1 MAFLNTANISVCTL
15 LESNYATI
23 RDEYSSFK
31 TEYLYNESREDFDV
45 DDTPVWELWKEGHK
59 SSLDSAKRNEVYSD
73 LNWDEH
79 TIVPVK
85 KSPNWYGLSI
95 DDMRI
100 WEGILL
106 ASRVTTP
113 FTLTAT
119 PVCDRWFPQTLS
131 VLKGHTDDVITS
143 ATVAVFPANK
153 IIPRHNGY
161 GTIIRVH
168 LPLYVPQGDI
178 GFCVGEETK
187 SWKTGK
193 CLAFNDI
200 DEHNAWNNTDKD
212 RVALIVDIMKR

>member
-31 TEYLYNESREDFDV
+31 TEYLYNESREELDEDDSINWSLWMKGNEDSVGAAKGLSEYQDFE
-45 DDTPVWELWKEGHK
+45 WQ
-59 SSLDSAKRNEVYSD
+59 
-73 LNWDEH
+73 EH
-79 TIVPVK
+79 TIQPIRK
-85 KSPNWYGLSI
+85 RCNWYGLSV
-95 DDMRI
+95 DENNVWD
-100 WEGILL
+100 GILL
-106 ASRVTTP
+106 GSRPTRK
-113 FTLTAT
+113 FTSTILGSTY
-119 PVCDRWFPQTLS
+119 FPQTMELISNFRESIILS
-131 VLKGHTDDVITS
+131 TTI
-143 ATVAVFPANK
+143 AVFPANK